1 MRKIYNGLN
10 MCGEVTQKVFNQI
23 DQRIANEENL
33 FFFGFNEDHYRKYAR
48 LLQEKGYTVCLFNL
62 EDVTHSQ
69 GWNPLTLVK
78 HYYNQGKKDRMIQLL
93 QSMGHTLFEQ
103 GPNSDPFW
111 ENCANDYWT
120 GLVLT
125 LLENAKDEELN
136 FESIYALSHVGNQSS
151 ENGLKIQDY
160 VRTLGSNHRISL
172 YLTPTVMAPCD
183 TRGSILSV
191 FQSEMNPILGKEQ
204 LLDVLSKNDISF
216 PALKNKFALF
226 VIGSPKTKRI
236 MNLFLESWLVYANAE
251 HVPCTYLLEDL
262 DLLSK
267 VEALE
272 NFLVMSPSIPNHV
285 FLTFKNLD
293 KAQTLYGKSF
303 LNSFEIEEVPS
314 DSTCKLEL
322 PDVSYPIFH
331 SAKRTVIDANRF
343 YQEVG
348 K

>member
-172 YLTPTVMAPCD
+172 YLTPTVMAPRD

-191 FQSEMNPILGKEQ
+191 FQSEMNSILGKEQ
-204 LLDVLSKNDISF
+204 LLDVLSKDDISF
-216 PALKNKFALF
+216 PTLKNKFAIF
-226 VIGSPKTKRI
+226 VIGSPNSKRI
-236 MNLFLESWLVYANAE
+236 VNLFLESWLVYATAE
-251 HVPCTYLLEDL
+251 HIACTYLLEDL

-267 VEALE
+267 VDALE
-272 NFLVMSPSIPNHV
+272 NLLVMSSSIPNHI
-285 FLTFKNLD
+285 FLTLKNLD
-293 KAQTLYGKSF
+293 KFQVLYGKSF
-303 LNSFEIEEVPS
+303 LNSFEIEEVLS

-322 PDVSYPIFH
+322 PDVIYPTFG
-331 SAKRTVIDANRF
+331 STKRVIMDANHF
-343 YQEVG
+343 YQKMG